1 MQLFKLI
8 AIYFF
13 DLIDIFVH
21 QKRIINCLKKNNI
34 NLKIYIDVGSHKGLY
49 TDLIKKHYITQKI
62 FMFEPQKRIFQ
73 YIKKKY
79 KKNKKIHIF
88 NEAVSDKNIYQ
99 SFRLNHHD
107 LTASLSKLDSKNS
120 YLKLKAKLFG
130 VTPNKMIYETIKIK
144 TITLSNVIKAKKI
157 KKIDLLKI
165 DTEGHEFQVLKGL
178 ESKIKRVK
186 YILIEF
192 HNDKIFLKYDPK
204 KVHNYLVKNN
214 FILKNS
220 FKFPFTTWE
229 DRFYM
234 NKL

>member
-1 MQLFKLI
+1 
-8 AIYFF
+8 
-13 DLIDIFVH
+13 
-21 QKRIINCLKKNNI
+21 
-34 NLKIYIDVGSHKGLY
+34 
-49 TDLIKKHYITQKI
+49 
-62 FMFEPQKRIFQ
+62 
-73 YIKKKY
+73 
-79 KKNKKIHIF
+79 
-88 NEAVSDKNIYQ
+88 
-99 SFRLNHHD
+99 
-107 LTASLSKLDSKNS
+107 
-120 YLKLKAKLFG
+120 
-130 VTPNKMIYETIKIK
+130 MIYETIKIK

-220 FKFPFTTWE
+220 FKFSFTTWE